1 MPLGKTLPSTVL
13 SLGLMF
19 AVSGVGVGHAIAQTA
34 TAPTATDAPARHHR
48 VVFALTSPEEADWN
62 LTMGNIR
69 NLLKLLPDAEVEVVS
84 YGPGIMMVAKTSA
97 VAADITALE
106 AQHVKFVACQNA
118 MRARKLTVAD
128 LIDGV
133 TPVPAGIVEVVTK
146 EEEGWTYI
154 KAGR

>member
-1 MPLGKTLPSTVL
+1 VL
-13 SLGLMF
+13 
-19 AVSGVGVGHAIAQTA
+19 
-34 TAPTATDAPARHHR
+34 
-48 VVFALTSPEEADWN
+48 FALTSPEEADWN

-84 YGPGIMMVAKTSA
+84 YGPGIMMVAKTSS
-97 VAADITALE
+97 VAADITALQ

-128 LIDGV
+128 LVEGV

>member
-1 MPLGKTLPSTVL
+1 MSFRIALSSTVL
-13 SLGLMF
+13 ALGMLG
-19 AVSGVGVGHAIAQTA
+19 ASATGGRAHAAAQ
-34 TAPTATDAPARHHR
+34 APAPAQRHR
-48 VVFALTSPEEADWN
+48 VLFALTSPEEADWN

-84 YGPGIMMVAKTSA
+84 YGPGIMMVAKTSS
-97 VAADITALE
+97 VAAEITALE
-106 AQHVKFVACQNA
+106 AQHVKFMACQNA

-128 LIDGV
+128 LVEGV

>member
-1 MPLGKTLPSTVL
+1 MSFRIALSSTVL
-13 SLGLMF
+13 ALGMLG
-19 AVSGVGVGHAIAQTA
+19 ASAAGGAGHATAQ
-34 TAPTATDAPARHHR
+34 APVPAQRHR
-48 VVFALTSPEEADWN
+48 VLFALTSPEEADWN

-84 YGPGIMMVAKTSA
+84 YGPGIMMVAKTSS
-97 VAADITALE
+97 VAAEITALQG
-106 AQHVKFVACQNA
+106 QHVKFVACQNA

>member
-1 MPLGKTLPSTVL
+1 MRHAKTLSSVL
-13 SLGLMF
+13 LLMALSF
-19 AVSGVGVGHAIAQTA
+19 TASDPPAGRAMAQA
-34 TAPTATDAPARHHR
+34 AAPTAASARHR
-48 VVFALTSPEEADWN
+48 VLFALTSPEEADWN

-84 YGPGIMMVAKTSA
+84 YGPGIMMVAKTSS
-97 VAADITALE
+97 VAADITALQG
-106 AQHVKFVACQNA
+106 QHVKFVACQNA

-128 LIDGV
+128 LVDGV

>member
-1 MPLGKTLPSTVL
+1 MPLGKTMSSAVL
-13 SLGLMF
+13 SFGLIF
-19 AVSGVGVGHAIAQTA
+19 TVSGPGAARAMAQA
-34 TAPTATDAPARHHR
+34 TAPTPAATQHHR
-48 VVFALTSPEEADWN
+48 VLFALTSPEEADWN

-84 YGPGIMMVAKTSA
+84 YGPGIMMVAKTSS
-97 VAADITALE
+97 VAAEITALE
-106 AQHVKFVACQNA
+106 AQHVKFTACQNA

-128 LIDGV
+128 LVDGV

>member
-1 MPLGKTLPSTVL
+1 MSFRKSLSSTVL
-13 SLGLMF
+13 ALGLLGLSAA
-19 AVSGVGVGHAIAQTA
+19 AVAGQAVAQ
-34 TAPTATDAPARHHR
+34 APAPAQHHR
-48 VVFALTSPEEADWN
+48 VLFALTSPEEADWN

-84 YGPGIMMVAKTSA
+84 YGPGIMMVAKTSS
-97 VAADITALE
+97 VAADITALQ

-128 LIDGV
+128 LVEGV

>member
-1 MPLGKTLPSTVL
+1 MAQATVP
-13 SLGLMF
+13 
-19 AVSGVGVGHAIAQTA
+19 V
-34 TAPTATDAPARHHR
+34 PAPAQHHR
-48 VVFALTSPEEADWN
+48 VLFALTSPEEADWN

-84 YGPGIMMVAKTSA
+84 YGPGIMMVAKTSS
-97 VAADITALE
+97 VASDITALQG
-106 AQHVKFVACQNA
+106 QHVKFVACQNA

-128 LIDGV
+128 LVDGV